1 MFWAIVKLAIYCTFR
16 AHFCFSPT
24 IRNEQVY
31 SHHRYTTRTYFD
43 PPHISLKLIYSEKAR
58 SIRKNHRIF
67 FSNFLNNVKWN
78 WEISSKFLWPSK
90 IILILQVIFYEI
102 HNISSIKPTCGV
114 WSTYACTKCVNQKS
128 NFRSVEKVMGI
139 SY

>member
-16 AHFCFSPT
+16 AHFCFPPT

-43 PPHISLKLIYSEKAR
+43 PPHISLKLIYSEKAI
-58 SIRKNHRIF
+58 SIRKNRKSYNIF
-67 FSNFLNNVKWN
+67 FLNLLINVKWN
-78 WEISSKFLWPSK
+78 CEFLWPFK
-90 IILILQVIFYEI
+90 IIWILQVIFYEI
-102 HNISSIKPTCGV
+102 HKKISIKTTCNV
-114 WSTYACTKCVNQKS
+114 WSTSAYTKRVNQKS
-128 NFRSVEKVMGI
+128 NFWSVEKVSDI